1 MALHSDL
8 PDGQAPIPALSVSG
22 WIYFNEFM
30 QCPMSFFSA
39 IEAFKGA
46 FLGALLGNHLGH
58 AKAEPAMP
66 LRPDPA
72 MPSRPEPA
80 SPCHHPH
87 STRPEFAHAHP
98 AKPVHGTPYPFPAHG
113 HQYSVTT
120 TYPLFR

>member
-30 QCPMSFFSA
+30 QCHMSFFSA

-66 LRPDPA
+66 L
-72 MPSRPEPA
+72 RPEPA